1 LVGAAN
7 ATTLAS
13 LSDFRLE
20 ASESARRSLN
30 ALYGRGKD
38 LVSHAGR
45 ETLDVLRTMEGIDAA
60 RYKPSNGAS
69 YPDSDLGLGLKQVAC
84 LVRAD
89 VGMEVAC
96 LDKGG
101 WDTHVGQGTEAGW
114 LPSLL
119 DDLSK
124 SLAAFAQDMG
134 PEMSRVTTVVMT
146 EFGRRIEEN
155 AGLGTDHGH
164 GGAMFVLGGGVN
176 GGKVH
181 AKWPGLDHPVGPGDL
196 AVTTD
201 YRDVL
206 SEVLRSRMGMRDTSQ
221 VFASHSARPVG
232 VVRG

>member
-1 LVGAAN
+1 VGATN

-20 ASESARRSLN
+20 APESARKSLE
-30 ALYGRGKD
+30 AMYGRGSD

-45 ETLDVLRTMEGIDAA
+45 ETLDVLRTMERIDADHY
-60 RYKPSNGAS
+60 RPVNGAK
-69 YPDSDLGLGLKQVAC
+69 YPDSDLGVGLKQAAC
-84 LVRAD
+84 LIRAD
-89 VGMEVAC
+89 VGLEVAC

-101 WDTHVGQGTEAGW
+101 WDTHVGQGAEAGW

-119 DDLSK
+119 DDLGR
-124 SLAAFAQDMG
+124 SLAAFAQDLG
-134 PEMSRVTTVVMT
+134 EENSRVTTVVMT

-164 GGAMFVLGGGVN
+164 GSAMFLMGGGVR
-176 GGKVH
+176 GGKVY

-206 SEVLRSRMGMRDTSQ
+206 TEVLRTRMRLGNVGD
-221 VFASHSARPVG
+221 VFAGHSASAVG
-232 VVRG
+232 VVG